1 MESNHDIGAGGSVVA
16 CTPKLPA
23 ELWLMV
29 LTEKGMFPRGYRSA
43 RLVCRS
49 WCALLSRPAHLS
61 PRYTRMWFTWAL
73 QLWPTLSLLPPSTV
87 HSGID
92 WEQVVRDRA
101 GRKDIVLESGSTIAF
116 SRFAVSEPR
125 TRFYDFETYQ
135 HRKLVPKPILASEPF
150 IAAKKPELK
159 ASRPDLNSATGPAL
173 LVAMWNQGTKEEK
186 APYKEVAKQDQL
198 RFKRE
203 LAAAVFIEPR
213 ELAFLRHGI
222 IVHHASEETSLDPIS
237 DLEHTTTSVS
247 GSIMTLSGQTVPWVY
262 RHTWM
267 YRGPVDLDLDG
278 DEELNADFMH
288 ITIHKPIIHIGDME
302 ISETSCFALSDALE
316 TVSSVLGIAH
326 LKGQVFD
333 QRYPLG
339 FLYAMF
345 APDGDIYPDTEKHE
359 LLAYPRSPRQVVHKY
374 HPGKPRGPVTFS
386 WW

>member
-1 MESNHDIGAGGSVVA
+1 MA
-16 CTPKLPA
+16 
-23 ELWLMV
+23 
-29 LTEKGMFPRGYRSA
+29 
-43 RLVCRS
+43 
-49 WCALLSRPAHLS
+49 
-61 PRYTRMWFTWAL
+61 
-73 QLWPTLSLLPPSTV
+73 
-87 HSGID
+87 
-92 WEQVVRDRA
+92 
-101 GRKDIVLESGSTIAF
+101 
-116 SRFAVSEPR
+116 
-125 TRFYDFETYQ
+125 
-135 HRKLVPKPILASEPF
+135 
-150 IAAKKPELK
+150 
-159 ASRPDLNSATGPAL
+159 
-173 LVAMWNQGTKEEK
+173 
-186 APYKEVAKQDQL
+186 
-198 RFKRE
+198 
-203 LAAAVFIEPR
+203 
-213 ELAFLRHGI
+213 
-222 IVHHASEETSLDPIS
+222 
-237 DLEHTTTSVS
+237 
-247 GSIMTLSGQTVPWVY
+247 LSGQIFPWVY